1 MKRLLSI
8 LVLIT
13 ILAGC
18 LSVSLAE
25 GTTIKVDT
33 KMKVSKPKN
42 TANNPVIEGES
53 PLTGLPA
60 SGEAYTPILLVLD
73 NAEGAYPHWGVGSA
87 DIMFQVP
94 NQGSGN
100 TKIMALFANEYP
112 EMAGGARSAR
122 MTMLPMANV
131 FDAAFA
137 SGGYAPIGTP
147 AVCVDDWLGTWGY
160 KKNGKFYNLL
170 GNSFKTRTNEAVEPH
185 NLLGHI
191 REIHEDLVAKN
202 VAFDVRPF
210 LFTDEPLKKGKEAT
224 VVDAKFYPN
233 KKMEKSNVASNCV
246 FQYEEGKGYNRTS
259 ATGLNI
265 DRATGETLYFANL
278 IFIRAKTNAV
288 DGYTYLTKNFVGGG
302 QADIFQNGRYIK
314 GSWYRENEYSR
325 IIFRDDKGKE
335 LKFQRGKSF
344 FVLTT
349 AFCAVTY
356 Q

>member
-18 LSVSLAE
+18 MSASLAE

-33 KMKVSKPKN
+33 KLKVSKPKN

-53 PLTGLPA
+53 PLTGLPVDD
-60 SGEAYTPILLVLD
+60 EPYTPILLVLD
-73 NAEGAYPHWGVGSA
+73 NAEGAYPHWGVGAAS
-87 DIMFQVP
+87 IMFQVP

-100 TKIMALFANEYP
+100 TKIMALYADEYP

-122 MTMLPMANV
+122 MTMLPVANV
-131 FDAAFA
+131 FNAAFA
-137 SGGYAPIGTP
+137 SGGFAPITTS
-147 AVCVDDWLGTWGY
+147 AVSVDEWLDTWGY
-160 KKNGKFYNLL
+160 RKAGKFYNLL

-191 REIHEDLVAKN
+191 QAIHEDLVKKN
-202 VAFDVRPF
+202 VEFEVRPF
-210 LFTDEPLKKGKEAT
+210 LFTDDPLNHGKEAT
-224 VVDAKFYPN
+224 AIDAKFYPN
-233 KKMEKSNVASNCV
+233 KKKERSNAASNCV
-246 FQYEEGKGYNRTS
+246 FNYEEGLGYSRTS
-259 ATGLNI
+259 ATGINI
-265 DRATGETLYFANL
+265 DRQTGETLRFANV
-278 IFIRAKTNAV
+278 IFIRVKTGAT
-288 DGYTYLTKNFVGGG
+288 DGYTYLNKNFAGGG

-314 GSWYRENEYSR
+314 GSWYRENEFSR
-325 IIFRDDKGKE
+325 IILLDDKGKE
-335 LKFQRGKSF
+335 LALQRGKSF

-349 AFCAVTY
+349 SFCDVTY